1 MSQAD
6 WEHIESYKQAI
17 IDGQAIADIWSA
29 VDVQEMFGQLTDMDK
44 PPKYLLGKELT
55 DDDIQEILY
64 MVQAGFDAEQGI
76 NWFQIEYYLSQ
87 HFEEKSDEV

>member
-29 VDVQEMFGQLTDMDK
+29 ADVQEMFGQLTDMDK
-44 PPKYLLGKELT
+44 PPKCVLGKELT
-55 DDDIQEILY
+55 DDDVREILY
-64 MVQAGFDAEQGI
+64 RVQARFDAEQGI
-76 NWFQIEYYLSQ
+76 NWYVLDYHLSE
-87 HFEEKSDEV
+87 HFEEVSDEV